1 MSVDQSQEKKCPN
14 CERSYGAD
22 IEYCPFDGG
31 MLASP
36 QVAGGKPA
44 TTGYSVGQT
53 VADKYTILSPPKV
66 GRHCGVYRARDVQ
79 ANRIVAFKVLHAEHK
94 TDRAVNTRF
103 QNEGYLLSSLTHPH
117 IISIHDFGITKEGT
131 QFMALKYIEGM
142 SLGELMKSEKKVDPR
157 RMGVLFS
164 QICSALS
171 AVHQLMKI
179 HGAVFPHHLMLTPA
193 GNADIVTV
201 IDFSRSQSLGVK
213 QEDPPELDYFGDVS
227 KGVLYAS
234 PEQLTGEAL
243 DDRSDIYSLG
253 CILYEALTGV
263 APFEGLNGVEIRN
276 KHLSKKP
283 MPPST
288 VSPGLRLPQ
297 YVDAVI
303 LKALEKSPD
312 KRHQTIEKFS
322 RDFKTSMA
330 G

>member
-1 MSVDQSQEKKCPN
+1 
-14 CERSYGAD
+14 
-22 IEYCPFDGG
+22 
-31 MLASP
+31 MLSSP
-36 QVAGGKPA
+36 AAQGSKQA

-53 VADKYTILSPPKV
+53 VADKYTILSPPKI
-66 GRHCGVYRARDVQ
+66 GHHCGVYKARDVE
-79 ANRIVAFKVLHAEHK
+79 ANRIVAFRVLHAEFK

-117 IISIHDFGITKEGT
+117 VISIHDFGITKEGT

-142 SLGELMKSEKKVDPR
+142 NLGELMKQEKKVDPR
-157 RMGVLFS
+157 RMSVLFS
-164 QICSALS
+164 QICDALS

-179 HGAVFPHHLMLTPA
+179 HGSVYPHHLMLTPA

-213 QEDPPELDYFGDVS
+213 QEDPPELDYFGDS
-227 KGVLYAS
+227 ARTILYAS

-263 APFEGLNGVEIRN
+263 APFEGPNGVEIRN

-288 VSPGLRLPQ
+288 VTPGLRLPQ

-312 KRHQTIEKFS
+312 KRHQTIEKFA
-322 RDFKTSMA
+322 RDFKTAMA